1 MLQEG
6 VVQSFTAR
14 NAPPGAT
21 LLAAVGPL
29 QFEVVQWRLQSEYGA
44 ESRLSPTPWTLLKW
58 VDLPADQKGP
68 KGFDYSRVVVAT
80 GVSFGADKFENPVV
94 LFPNDWTMRYF
105 VEKNPE
111 LKLRDLPPEQRA

>member
-1 MLQEG
+1 M
-6 VVQSFTAR
+6 R
-14 NAPPGAT
+14 
-21 LLAAVGPL
+21 PL
-29 QFEVVQWRLQSEYGA
+29 QFEVVQWRLQTEYGA

-58 VDLPADQKGP
+58 VDIPSALLGP
-68 KGFDYSRVVVAT
+68 RGFDPSRCVIAT
-80 GVSFGADKFENPVV
+80 GVSFGADQLEHPVV